1 MKTFWKYFLIVIL
14 LLIGLCAVGV
24 LYLFF
29 VPGSNLF
36 GITYIS
42 YHDYF
47 NSESYDATNINKIE
61 VNSRSY
67 AVSVVPAASENISL
81 RVYANSLGFVLQK
94 NSDVNI
100 DVDIDSGVL
109 IFNVDEP
116 YGATT
121 ANKSFIQ
128 LRVPTSKAFDIELN
142 NHNAETNINNETIIV
157 NNLIYNTTSGNF
169 QFVDGSVN
177 GFIDANI
184 GRADFIIGENVTTNV
199 NDVSISATSGYF
211 EALNS
216 TLGDVLIESNKNAVI
231 LIKECNDFREDIDEA
246 GGRIEIDTV
255 FYVEIKSSD
264 TNVYIKNLTNGGTI
278 LLSKSGRVEI
288 ENVLATADITTDTGN
303 ITIKNSTS
311 PLILTTD
318 DGTITV
324 NSTYSRV
331 TANSNYGD
339 INITFNNDADS
350 YEDNPNSR
358 MLQATTNNGKITSS
372 GVENIVITINDNG
385 RADINMNNVFGEN
398 VVDGKTGSVSL
409 IINTDA
415 KYMLH
420 TKTDSGDVSVNLAQI
435 SNYGGYTD
443 KEHTE
448 YVNGSITDYNNATLT
463 VTTTSGSLYIRDTSL
478 V

>member
-1 MKTFWKYFLIVIL
+1 ML
-14 LLIGLCAVGV
+14 LFEI
-24 LYLFF
+24 
-29 VPGSNLF
+29 
-36 GITYIS
+36 
-42 YHDYF
+42 YHL
-47 NSESYDATNINKIE
+47 NHHLA
-61 VNSRSY
+61 
-67 AVSVVPAASENISL
+67 
-81 RVYANSLGFVLQK
+81 LQ
-94 NSDVNI
+94 N
-100 DVDIDSGVL
+100 
-109 IFNVDEP
+109 
-116 YGATT
+116 
-121 ANKSFIQ
+121 
-128 LRVPTSKAFDIELN
+128 
-142 NHNAETNINNETIIV
+142 

-199 NDVSISATSGYF
+199 NDVTISATSGYF

-372 GVENIVITINDNG
+372 GVENVVITINDNG

-398 VVDGKTGSVSL
+398 VVDGNTGSVSL